1 MAKILRNEDLE
12 RLPSLKHY
20 AKLNNCGDYC
30 FVSTTEFSSQLKQYI
45 KSEPNITKI
54 LNVICDTSFKNKGD
68 DCTERCQYLFFW
80 LGEILFGEFEDA
92 KKFPQ
97 IINVL
102 DSLFKRESSSS
113 KCSCNFSYEDI
124 NKDHFND
131 IKSAYF
137 YFKDYTELQQKI
149 NFYKKSCDNDY
160 KTYVD
165 NSSKKYSNVYDTC
178 EKGSD
183 VHCTLLKKLVPN
195 FLGGKLSTL
204 SCDVVDGDIELE
216 DPEEADD
223 MLEED
228 SEFLKEENAITSAI
242 LTSILLPLLG
252 IVFFLLYKFTP
263 FGWWIRSYL
272 IRNKIIQRNVHEE
285 ASVDLFSAVY
295 ETADEDSFMKKT
307 LIGYHP
313 SGNTS

>member
-1 MAKILRNEDLE
+1 M
-12 RLPSLKHY
+12 
-20 AKLNNCGDYC
+20 
-30 FVSTTEFSSQLKQYI
+30 
-45 KSEPNITKI
+45 
-54 LNVICDTSFKNKGD
+54 
-68 DCTERCQYLFFW
+68 
-80 LGEILFGEFEDA
+80 
-92 KKFPQ
+92 
-97 IINVL
+97 
-102 DSLFKRESSSS
+102 
-113 KCSCNFSYEDI
+113 
-124 NKDHFND
+124 
-131 IKSAYF
+131 
-137 YFKDYTELQQKI
+137 QQKI

-252 IVFFLLYKFTP
+252 IVFFLLYKVM
-263 FGWWIRSYL
+263 
-272 IRNKIIQRNVHEE
+272 RNM
-285 ASVDLFSAVY
+285 S
-295 ETADEDSFMKKT
+295 
-307 LIGYHP
+307 
-313 SGNTS
+313 